1 MVQVV
6 SELRQELAQTRQR
19 LCKQLENEAQQEQVE
34 APESLNRALIEP

>member
-1 MVQVV
+1 VVQVV

-19 LCKQLENEAQQEQVE
+19 MQLENEAQQEQVE